1 MKGANKVRNK
11 IYRAVFLILALF
23 ILVSGI
29 SIETR
34 AETEQ
39 SAAIRS
45 NPSLIFR
52 VGDPNYYINGESKE
66 SHEPAFFQFDHLYIS
81 LRDIS
86 DAIGAELKWD
96 DNSSTVIMTKDNV
109 KLVATCF
116 VSAILVSIDGNER
129 IFDIDGEPSRSDD
142 RICMPYQSVL
152 PYLGYDCIY
161 DAESQSVFCEEIV

>member
-1 MKGANKVRNK
+1 MRNK

-39 SAAIRS
+39 SASISS

-52 VGDPNYYINGESKE
+52 VGDQNYYINGEPKE

-81 LRDIS
+81 LRDVS
-86 DAIGAELKWD
+86 DAIGAELTWD
-96 DNSSTVIMTKDNV
+96 FNTTIMTKDNV
-109 KLVATCF
+109 KLVTTCF

-142 RICMPYQSVL
+142 RICLPYQSVL
-152 PYLGYDCIY
+152 PYFGYSCIY
-161 DAESQSVFCEEIV
+161 DANSQSIFCEETV

>member
-1 MKGANKVRNK
+1 MRNK
-11 IYRAVFLILALF
+11 IYRTVFLILALF

-52 VGDPNYYINGESKE
+52 VGDLNYYINGEPKE
-66 SHEPAFFQFDHLYIS
+66 SHEPAFFQYDHLYIS
-81 LRDIS
+81 LRDVS

-96 DNSSTVIMTKDNV
+96 FNSATLTKDNV

-116 VSAILVSIDGNER
+116 VSAILVSIDGNDR

-152 PYLGYDCIY
+152 PYFGYSCIY
-161 DAESQSVFCEEIV
+161 DADSQSVFCEEIV